1 MPFLGP
7 MLFNIF
13 VNDLIYVISN
23 TCSLYN
29 YADDNTLGFCH
40 PDINIL
46 KTKLEEGSKIAL
58 NWLDENHMK
67 ANISK
72 FQSIILRPKGVIDD
86 ISFYVSGYTLQPVS
100 CVNLIGVKIDD
111 RLSFDNHVSSI
122 CNRVAQQTIAL
133 RRIVKYFSIENRTC
147 IYNAFLASNFS
158 YCNTVWHFCSN
169 RSLYELEKVHKQA
182 LRVALNDYTSSY
194 SDLLTKMARPTFYIT
209 RLKAG

>member
-1 MPFLGP
+1 MTKGVPQGSVLGP

-46 KTKLEEGSKIAL
+46 KTKLEERSKIAL
-58 NWLDENHMK
+58 NWFDENHMK

-86 ISFYVSGYTLQPVS
+86 ISFYVSGYTLQHVS
-100 CVNLIGVKIDD
+100 CVNLLGVKIDD
-111 RLSFDNHVSSI
+111 HRLSFDNHVSSI
-122 CNRVAQQTIAL
+122 CNRVAQQTNALRTSQLKIAL
-133 RRIVKYFSIENRTC
+133 VYIMPSLHQILVIVIHAGTFVVTEAYINWKRF
-147 IYNAFLASNFS
+147 
-158 YCNTVWHFCSN
+158 
-169 RSLYELEKVHKQA
+169 
-182 LRVALNDYTSSY
+182 TS
-194 SDLLTKMARPTFYIT
+194 KPF
-209 RLKAG
+209 G